1 MRLSTINELLELN
14 ELARQDGQK
23 YSRSRPFLQIL
34 LKERGKHFIGIAGPR
49 GAGKTVLLKQLALAR
64 DNSFYI
70 SLDTFQDGDLFDLIR
85 RLNRDLGFNLFLL
98 DEIHFYRGYDEQLKK
113 IYDFLNVRIIFT
125 SSASLSIFQSSYDL
139 SRRVLIKKLY
149 PFSFREYV
157 YFRSGELL
165 PVLSIKNVLEKNDL
179 VPYLRSG
186 YLFDE
191 YLRGGVLPFALEEPD
206 PLSLLKNIVRKVISR
221 DIPLI
226 AGIRLDET
234 DLLEKTLSFIGRS
247 SVDGINYSSLSK
259 NLGITK
265 YKAAQYMDLLE
276 KAFIIHQIF
285 PKGTNVLKEPKVL
298 MALPYRLLYRD
309 WEDCLGGVRE
319 DFFAGMMISA
329 DIPFHYLKNRR
340 GAKTPDYLVPVNG
353 GDLIIEIGGKGKGY
367 SQFKGIEGVKKLVF
381 SHSNELEGLKRPLF
395 CLGYMN

>member
-1 MRLSTINELLELN
+1 M
-14 ELARQDGQK
+14 
-23 YSRSRPFLQIL
+23 
-34 LKERGKHFIGIAGPR
+34 
-49 GAGKTVLLKQLALAR
+49 
-64 DNSFYI
+64 
-70 SLDTFQDGDLFDLIR
+70 
-85 RLNRDLGFNLFLL
+85 
-98 DEIHFYRGYDEQLKK
+98 
-113 IYDFLNVRIIFT
+113 
-125 SSASLSIFQSSYDL
+125 
-139 SRRVLIKKLY
+139 
-149 PFSFREYV
+149 
-157 YFRSGELL
+157 
-165 PVLSIKNVLEKNDL
+165 
-179 VPYLRSG
+179 RSG

-353 GDLIIEIGGKGKGY
+353 DDLIIEIGGKGKGY

-381 SHSNELEGLKRPLF
+381 SHSNELEGIKRPLF
-395 CLGYMN
+395 CLGYLN